1 MLVRMHLVNSA
12 TMPSLRQ
19 ASGRQ
24 LQGVRGELLH
34 RETKPHAS
42 EATLPLPSICL
53 TALQQRQTAQN
64 RARSAAGAAWNHS
77 DPGETDQNRGRST
90 FWAPSDLS
98 ASPGADL
105 RVGGGVVLGP

>member
-64 RARSAAGAAWNHS
+64 RARSAAGAAGNHS
-77 DPGETDQNRGRST
+77 ELVLTTQYGDPIEPRNFNRYFAARYT
-90 FWAPSDLS
+90 
-98 ASPGADL
+98 ADK
-105 RVGGGVVLGP
+105 